1 MLSFHYTQAARAE
14 EELNAHSKFT
24 NQLFD
29 ANDSQQNGPTFVAVV
44 SVMYFLF
51 IFNSAV
57 HIIISKHVNFLC
69 VLIYCHLC
77 AI

>member
-1 MLSFHYTQAARAE
+1 MLLFIIFYTQIARAE

-44 SVMYFLF
+44 S
-51 IFNSAV
+51 IFY
-57 HIIISKHVNFLC
+57 III
-69 VLIYCHLC
+69 IY
-77 AI
+77 I